1 MANWYENMQ
10 AGADR
15 ARLRETEVQADED
28 RDRKIQANIV
38 AAEYKKTEA
47 AYLASLR
54 KNQLATQK
62 ATADARDRIT
72 SEKLDCT

>member
-1 MANWYENMQ
+1 MANWAENISAGMDKSRKRDMQ
-10 AGADR
+10 
-15 ARLRETEVQADED
+15 VQADED

-62 ATADARDRIT
+62 ATADARDI
-72 SEKLDCT
+72 